1 MKNLT
6 KLALTLAAAGGVC
19 YLFKDKLKTT
29 KAYQTVE
36 SNDTIKKAKAAAS
49 DSYHKVKDSETVRKI
64 RENENVKKATSA
76 ASETYHKVKDSESV
90 QKAKETLKDTYQKV
104 KDSDTV
110 KKAKDTVSDKY
121 DKIKDTIK
129 DKMDHPEDA
138 DREYFT
144 LHGEGEDESSAS
156 DVTISDNDIS
166 DTAASDNDTSDS
178 ATSEANDEE
187 TAKAV
192 TEAVAETEDVI
203 AEATGAV
210 AQAADPK
217 SADVIG
223 DEYMGLSD
231 TSEDPAVLEEQDK
244 LDV

>member
-1 MKNLT
+1 MKNFT
-6 KLALTLAAAGGVC
+6 KLALTLAAAGSVC
-19 YLFKDKLKTT
+19 YLFKDKLKST

-36 SNDTIKKAKAAAS
+36 SNDTVKKAKAAAS
-49 DSYHKVKDSETVRKI
+49 DSYHKVKDSETVRKLK
-64 RENENVKKATSA
+64 ENENVKKATSA
-76 ASETYHKVKDSESV
+76 VSETYHKVKDSETA
-90 QKAKETLKDTYQKV
+90 QKAKETIKDTYNKV
-104 KDSDTV
+104 KDSDAV

-121 DKIKDTIK
+121 DKIKDSLK
-129 DKMDHPEDA
+129 DKMESTDDA

-144 LHGEGEDESSAS
+144 LHDQTGSTGEEATTATEAVDNEENSGE
-156 DVTISDNDIS
+156 
-166 DTAASDNDTSDS
+166 
-178 ATSEANDEE
+178 ATDEE

-210 AQAADPK
+210 AQAAE
-217 SADVIG
+217 SESNGVIG

-231 TSEDPAVLEEQDK
+231 TSEDPSVLEDQDK

>member
-6 KLALTLAAAGGVC
+6 KFALTIAAVGGVC
-19 YLFKDKLKTT
+19 YLFKDKIKNS

-36 SNDTIKKAKAAAS
+36 SNESVKKAKAAAS

-64 RENENVKKATSA
+64 KENENVRKATSA
-76 ASETYHKVKDSESV
+76 VSDTYHKVKDSEQA
-90 QKAKETLKDTYQKV
+90 QKARETIKDTYHKV

-110 KKAKDTVSDKY
+110 KKAKDSVSETY

-129 DKMDHPEDA
+129 DKVDHPEDA

-144 LHGEGEDESSAS
+144 LHEHDADETSAASSESSK
-156 DVTISDNDIS
+156 V
-166 DTAASDNDTSDS
+166 
-178 ATSEANDEE
+178 SEEE

-210 AQAADPK
+210 AQAAD
-217 SADVIG
+217 SNDTEVIG

-231 TSEDPAVLEEQDK
+231 TSEDPSVLEEQDK